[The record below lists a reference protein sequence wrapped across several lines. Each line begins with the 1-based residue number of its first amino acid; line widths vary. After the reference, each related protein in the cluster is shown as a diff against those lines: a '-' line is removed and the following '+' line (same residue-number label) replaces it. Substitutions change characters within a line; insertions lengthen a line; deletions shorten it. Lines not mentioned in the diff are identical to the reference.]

1 MAASVWKADRKTLF
15 YVFMG
20 ITAAVAAVAGFSTT
34 YLLPVAGAQFDG
46 PWIAHV
52 HGLLFFAW
60 VGLAVV
66 QPLLVRRG
74 GSRMHRRVGYAA
86 LPLALAMAASGVGV
100 GIYAVSRDL
109 DAGLGDFAY
118 SSLPGVLFAMTIFLG
133 LVAAAVVLR
142 KKPDWH
148 KRLMLLATI
157 AVLWPAWFRFRHFMP
172 WVPQPEILLAVVLAD
187 SLIAVAMLRDKL
199 KFGQVHPAYWLFGV
213 GLIAEHLAEAMLFD
227 SLAWRSFAQ
236 AAYSVLT

>member
-1 MAASVWKADRKTLF
+1 
-15 YVFMG
+15 
-20 ITAAVAAVAGFSTT
+20 
-34 YLLPVAGAQFDG
+34 
-46 PWIAHV
+46 
-52 HGLLFFAW
+52 
-60 VGLAVV
+60 
-66 QPLLVRRG
+66 
-74 GSRMHRRVGYAA
+74 
-86 LPLALAMAASGVGV
+86 
-100 GIYAVSRDL
+100 
-109 DAGLGDFAY
+109 
-118 SSLPGVLFAMTIFLG
+118 MTIFLG

-213 GLIAEHLAEAMLFD
+213 GLIAEHMAEAMLFD